1 MTMKRRTLIAAL
13 SGLALMAGAST
24 ALAQEVTLRF
34 SNWLPPTHPIITR
47 MVEPWAADV
56 AAATEGRVTVQILPA
71 LGAPGAHFDMVRN
84 GVADLAFGVHAY
96 TPERF
101 KLTEIVEL
109 PFTAENAQVN
119 SIAYWR
125 TYDQFFASAN
135 EHDGTRL
142 LGMWVPG
149 SYQLFTRDG
158 VAGIDDLNG
167 LRIRVPGA
175 IVERI
180 ATQLGLV
187 SISSPLTEAYDQ
199 ISRGII
205 DGMFQTY
212 ATVIDFNMT
221 AHIPVF
227 MTVPGGFSVSSQFLV
242 MSDAAW
248 NRISP
253 ADQEA
258 IAALSGEAMV
268 SRFAAVW
275 QEHNGGA
282 DADLVAAG
290 VTKIDLT
297 GDELARVQDLL
308 APLQEGWL
316 SEARERGVEADAA
329 LAFYREQIDAVAAEL
344 GVPAN

>member
-1 MTMKRRTLIAAL
+1 MKKRTLITAL
-13 SGLALMAGAST
+13 SGLALIASVT
-24 ALAQEVTLRF
+24 SAFAQDVSLRF
-34 SNWLPPTHPIITR
+34 SNWLPPTHPIVTN

-56 AAATEGRVTVQILPA
+56 AKATEGRVTVQILPA
-71 LGAPGAHFDMVRN
+71 LGAPGAHFDLVSN
-84 GVADLAFGVHAY
+84 GVADIAFGVHAY

-125 TYDQFFASAN
+125 TYDEFFASAD
-135 EHDGTRL
+135 EHAGTRL
-142 LGMWVPG
+142 LGLWVPG
-149 SYQLFTRDG
+149 SYQLFTREG
-158 VAGIDDLNG
+158 VAGIDDLQG

-212 ATVIDFNMT
+212 ATVMDFNMT
-221 AHIPVF
+221 EHMPVL
-227 MTVPGGFSVSSQFLV
+227 MTVPGGFSASSQFMV
-242 MSDAAW
+242 ISDAAW
-248 NRISP
+248 ARISP
-253 ADQEA
+253 EDQEA

-297 GDELARVQDLL
+297 GEELSRVEELL
-308 APLQEGWL
+308 APIKDGWL
-316 SEARERGVEADAA
+316 EEANARGVDADAA
-329 LAFYREQIDAVAAEL
+329 LAFYREAIDTVAQEL

>member
-1 MTMKRRTLIAAL
+1 MKKRTLITAL
-13 SGLALMAGAST
+13 SGLAMIASVTT
-24 ALAQEVTLRF
+24 AFAQDVSLRF
-34 SNWLPPTHPIITR
+34 SNWLPPTHPIVTN

-56 AAATEGRVTVQILPA
+56 AKATEGRVTVQILPA
-71 LGAPGAHFDMVRN
+71 LGAPGAHFDLVSN
-84 GVADLAFGVHAY
+84 GVADIAFGVHAY

-125 TYDQFFASAN
+125 TYDEFFASAD
-135 EHDGTRL
+135 EHAGTRL
-142 LGMWVPG
+142 LGLWVPG
-149 SYQLFTRDG
+149 SYQLFTREG
-158 VAGIDDLNG
+158 VAGIDDLQG

-212 ATVIDFNMT
+212 ATVMDFNMT
-221 AHIPVF
+221 EHMPVL
-227 MTVPGGFSVSSQFLV
+227 MTVPGGFSASSQFMV
-242 MSDAAW
+242 ISDAAW
-248 NRISP
+248 ARISP
-253 ADQEA
+253 EDQEA

-297 GDELARVQDLL
+297 GEELSRVEELL
-308 APLQEGWL
+308 APIKDGWL
-316 SEARERGVEADAA
+316 EEANARGVDADAA
-329 LAFYREQIDAVAAEL
+329 LAFYREAIDTVAQEL

>member
-1 MTMKRRTLIAAL
+1 MTTRTLTAAL
-13 SGLALMAGAST
+13 TGLAMLAGST
-24 ALAQEVTLRF
+24 AMAQDVTLRF
-34 SNWLPPTHPIITR
+34 SNWLPPTHAILTDMI
-47 MVEPWAADV
+47 EPWAAEV
-56 AAATEGRVTVQILPA
+56 EEATEGRVSVEILPA
-71 LGAPGAHFDMVRN
+71 LGAPAAHFDLVKN
-84 GVADLAFGVHAY
+84 GVADIAFGVHAY

-125 TYDQFFASAN
+125 TYDKYFAEAD
-135 EHDGTRL
+135 EHEGTHL
-142 LGMWVPG
+142 LGLWVPG
-149 SYQLFTRDG
+149 SYQLFTREG
-158 VAGIDDLNG
+158 VEGVDDLDG

-212 ATVIDFNMT
+212 GTVTDFNMT
-221 AHIPVF
+221 EHMPVL
-227 MTVPGGFSVSSQFLV
+227 MTVPGGFSASSQFLV
-242 MSDAAW
+242 VSDAAW
-248 NRISP
+248 DKIDP

-258 IAALSGEAMV
+258 IMELSGEAMV
-268 SRFAAVW
+268 SRFATVW
-275 QEHNGGA
+275 QDHNTEATGI
-282 DADLVAAG
+282 LEEAG
-290 VTKIDLT
+290 VKTIPLE
-297 GDELARVQDLL
+297 GEELAAVEALL
-308 APLQEGWL
+308 NPLADGWL
-316 SEARERGVEADAA
+316 EEAKARGVEAEEA
-329 LAFYREQIDAVAAEL
+329 LEFYRNEIEAVAGEL